1 SLIRSILIKS
11 FKKLLV
17 PQIALNFKKSLKDEK
32 KSVFDFMSEKRLNFV
47 FDSSADFLVAVFVK
61 SESLKLEK
69 ILNLKFDKQ
78 NESLAKTE
86 NDNFE
91 IVLVDNAVDLKS
103 DLIK

>member
-61 SESLKLEK
+61 VLMKDKFSRKIICKKLKW
-69 ILNLKFDKQ
+69 I
-78 NESLAKTE
+78 
-86 NDNFE
+86 
-91 IVLVDNAVDLKS
+91 
-103 DLIK
+103 